1 MKANEI
7 PRVKTPAGGWTGD
20 MPGPFLSACTE
31 PLVEGAPDLRGT
43 WRPVEVTVNGGP
55 APREL
60 PMWNHVERI
69 EQAGNR
75 AIVTSDGVIHDFI
88 VDGTHENGCHDVA
101 AVDMVTPIV
110 VAGSYEDGVF
120 VLRPQGMDGVE
131 VRRWREGG
139 RLGWDYAGMFR
150 MVMERID

>member
-1 MKANEI
+1 MKAIEI
-7 PRVKTPAGGWTGD
+7 PRAYTPEGGWTGD
-20 MPGPFLSACTE
+20 MPGPFLTACTE
-31 PLVEGAPDLRGT
+31 PMVDGAPDLRGT
-43 WRPVEVTVNGGP
+43 WRAVHVTVNGEE

-75 AIVTSDGVIHDFI
+75 AIVVTSGVIHDFI
-88 VDGTHENGCHDVA
+88 VDGTEENGCHDVA
-101 AVDMVTPIV
+101 AADMTTRIV

-131 VRRWREGG
+131 VRRCREGDHL
-139 RLGWDYAGMFR
+139 RWDYAGMFS
-150 MVMERID
+150 MLLERID